1 MVTLIIV
8 LIAVLA
14 SAITTQLVLRPKLK
28 SVQSIDRSV
37 IKENEENQRLKA
49 KLEIEVARL
58 DTSKIQKQR
67 DIEDAS
73 RNLSQLNTIL
83 ENRKQSIE
91 DELKRS
97 AKAAEIT
104 IGENLEKTAEI
115 EREKLNKALAEIQ
128 EEYDSYMVECALSLN
143 EAIEEKK
150 TTITDFNAALQ
161 ELQSKYFSIIEE
173 NKRAEEI
180 KVKADFYRLQISD
193 ADLKEVQKLREIGK
207 ELRDPTP
214 LNKMIWTQYF
224 RNLWSEL
231 SGRVIGSGRR
241 TGIYKITN
249 LSNGMAQIGQA
260 QDLRDRWSTHIKTGL
275 GAETPTRNKLYPA
288 MLTFGVENFTFE
300 VLEECSSEQLNE
312 REKFQIEFQDT
323 TNYGQNVTRG
333 GS

>member
-1 MVTLIIV
+1 M
-8 LIAVLA
+8 
-14 SAITTQLVLRPKLK
+14 LRPKLK

-58 DTSKIQKQR
+58 DTFKIQKQR

-115 EREKLNKALAEIQ
+115 EREKLDKALAEIQ
-128 EEYDSYMVECALSLN
+128 EEYESYMVECALSLN
-143 EAIEEKK
+143 EAIEEKR
-150 TTITDFNAALQ
+150 TTITDLNAALQ
-161 ELQSKYFSIIEE
+161 ELQSKYFFLFLE

-193 ADLKEVQKLREIGK
+193 ADLKEVQKLREISK
-207 ELRDPTP
+207 ELRDPAP
-214 LNKMIWTQYF
+214 LNKMIWT
-224 RNLWSEL
+224 
-231 SGRVIGSGRR
+231 
-241 TGIYKITN
+241 
-249 LSNGMAQIGQA
+249 
-260 QDLRDRWSTHIKTGL
+260 
-275 GAETPTRNKLYPA
+275 
-288 MLTFGVENFTFE
+288 
-300 VLEECSSEQLNE
+300 
-312 REKFQIEFQDT
+312 
-323 TNYGQNVTRG
+323 
-333 GS
+333 